1 MTPSKTDPP
10 RHLVLLLVIG
20 GAIGL
25 LAASTLLTEKIAVL
39 VDPNYVPSCSLNP
52 VLSCGSVLNTPQA
65 AAFGFPN
72 PIMGIAG
79 FAITLTIGV
88 AILAGAQ
95 FRRWFWLG
103 LLAGATLG
111 AIFVHWLIF
120 QSFYRIGALC
130 PYCMVV
136 WSVTIPTFWY
146 VALHTFRAGYVPVP
160 AGLRRI
166 GRVVSDYHA
175 VILTSWFL
183 VVLALITIRFWSY
196 WETLLP

>member
-103 LLAGATLG
+103 LLGGATLG
-111 AIFVHWLIF
+111 AVFIHWLIF
-120 QSFYRIGALC
+120 QSLYRIGALC

-146 VALHTFRAGYVPVP
+146 VALHTFRAGYVPAP

-166 GRVVSDYHA
+166 GRVVSDFHA

-183 VVLALITIRFWSY
+183 VLLALITIKFWSY